1 MMHRTRCGSLF
12 AVGDGRALLRGAV
25 AVTDRGAGVTPGRGT
40 LIADRIAGVGIGASA
55 SIVIYVEKIIG
66 LYKVLRYKL
75 KLAFYGIVVEFAS
88 YCLFV
93 FF

>member
-12 AVGDGRALLRGAV
+12 AVGDGRALLRGAAVGAV

-75 KLAFYGIVVEFAS
+75 KLAFYNS
-88 YCLFV
+88 W
-93 FF
+93 